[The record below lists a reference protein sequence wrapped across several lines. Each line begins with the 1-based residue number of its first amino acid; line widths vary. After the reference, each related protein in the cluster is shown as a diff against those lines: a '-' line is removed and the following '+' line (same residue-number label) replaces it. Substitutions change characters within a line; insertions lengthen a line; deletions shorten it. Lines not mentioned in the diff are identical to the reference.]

1 MASPELGGFWRV
13 LVTHSFTSEIETRLR
28 KVSSLVGLAMA
39 EMREMAEQGRDC
51 RLARMSSVDIS
62 CNRFRQVNL
71 DLMVKSQQT
80 GNSCV

>member
-1 MASPELGGFWRV
+1 
-13 LVTHSFTSEIETRLR
+13 
-28 KVSSLVGLAMA
+28 MA

-51 RLARMSSVDIS
+51 RLARMNSVDIS